1 MLTALGGSAFG
12 WGNLTHVSLSRQL
25 GVPIGALNMNELDL
39 TLRCLRQQLLAH
51 GIVPAAGPCL
61 PSKGDPEFDLEN
73 PEVMAVAPAEF
84 ALDQNYP
91 NPFNPSTR
99 IKFQVPSSGFM
110 SLKMYDVLGREVAT
124 LVNEELKAGSHEATF
139 DATGLA
145 SGVYYYQLRAGEFT
159 QTKRLLLLR

>member
-1 MLTALGGSAFG
+1 MTNAYVQSLA
-12 WGNLTHVSLSRQL
+12 VS
-25 GVPIGALNMNELDL
+25 PNE
-39 TLRCLRQQLLAH
+39 
-51 GIVPAAGPCL
+51 AGPNGACGTYL
-61 PSKGDPEFDLEN
+61 FAGTYGGGVWRRPLSEMTTSVQQSSNRDVPKD
-73 PEVMAVAPAEF
+73 F
-84 ALDQNYP
+84 ALEQNYP

-110 SLKMYDVLGREVAT
+110 SLRMYDVLGREVAT